1 MTIRTAV
8 TGEVGQLPR
17 QRTTARVGR
26 LPKQRRSKRMRRR
39 RWLGLAYVAV
49 PLLFYGAI
57 VVQPLLQTVNYSFYK
72 WDGVSQA
79 TWVGLRNYTTFWQT
93 PDMAE
98 AFGHVVVLIV
108 MFGFIPLFLG
118 LVCAALLSRAQIKGQ
133 SVYRWFL
140 FLPQVLT
147 SVVVAIIWKRIYA
160 PDGPLNTALGW
171 IGLSSLQRNWLGD
184 FTWALPSLG
193 MIGIWGG
200 FGFTML
206 LFLAGIMAIPSELFE
221 AARIDGANRWHE
233 FRYIILPSLR
243 GQMAIGLTLTITGA
257 LRTFDLV
264 YVTTQGGPGNAT
276 TTPALLLYQLAF
288 VNPSVGQAAAIGIV
302 MAVLCMVI
310 AVVITRLIEGRDK

>member
-1 MTIRTAV
+1 MSVRAAAP
-8 TGEVGQLPR
+8 GH
-17 QRTTARVGR
+17 VGR
-26 LPKQRRSKRMRRR
+26 LPKPGRSKPARRR
-39 RWLGLAYVAV
+39 RWLGLAYVSV
-49 PLLFYGAI
+49 PLLMYAAI
-57 VVQPLLQTVNYSFYK
+57 VIQPLVQTVNYSFYD
-72 WDGVSQA
+72 WDGVSPA
-79 TWVGLRNYTTFWQT
+79 TWVGLLNYTTFWST
-93 PDMAE
+93 PDMAA

-118 LVCAALLSRAQIKGQ
+118 LVCASLLSRAQVKGQ

-160 PDGPLNTALGW
+160 PEGPLNTILGW
-171 IGLSSLQRNWLGD
+171 VGLGSLQRNWLGD

-193 MIGIWGG
+193 MIGVWGG

-206 LFLAGIMAIPSELFE
+206 LFLAGILAIPAELFE

-233 FRYIILPSLR
+233 FRYILLPSLR
-243 GQMAIGLTLTITGA
+243 GQMAIALTLTITGA

-302 MAVLCMVI
+302 MAVLCMII
-310 AVVITRLIEGRDK
+310 AVVITRVVEGRDR

>member
-1 MTIRTAV
+1 MSVRAAAP
-8 TGEVGQLPR
+8 G
-17 QRTTARVGR
+17 RVGR
-26 LPKQRRSKRMRRR
+26 LPRPARSKRARRR
-39 RWLGLAYVAV
+39 RWLGLAYVSV
-49 PLLFYGAI
+49 PLLMYAAI
-57 VVQPLLQTVNYSFYK
+57 VIQPLVQTVNYSFYN
-72 WDGVSQA
+72 WDGVSPA
-79 TWVGLRNYTTFWQT
+79 TWVGVLNYTTFWST
-93 PDMAE
+93 PDMAA

-118 LVCAALLSRAQIKGQ
+118 LVCASLLSRAQIKGQ

-160 PDGPLNTALGW
+160 PEGPLNTILGW
-171 IGLSSLQRNWLGD
+171 VGLESLRRNWLGD

-193 MIGIWGG
+193 MIGVWGG

-206 LFLAGIMAIPSELFE
+206 LFLAGILAIPTELFE

-233 FRYIILPSLR
+233 FRYILLPSLR
-243 GQMAIGLTLTITGA
+243 GQMAIALTLTITGA

-302 MAVLCMVI
+302 MAVLCMII
-310 AVVITRLIEGRDK
+310 AVVITRVVEGRDR

>member
-1 MTIRTAV
+1 MRAAAA
-8 TGEVGQLPR
+8 GG
-17 QRTTARVGR
+17 VGR
-26 LPKQRRSKRMRRR
+26 LPRPGRSKRARRR

-49 PLLFYGAI
+49 PLAFYLAI
-57 VVQPLLQTVNYSFYK
+57 VIQPLIATVNYSFYQ
-72 WDGVSQA
+72 WDGVSPA
-79 TWVGLRNYTTFWQT
+79 TWVGGRNYTTFWST
-93 PDMAE
+93 PDMAA

-108 MFGFIPLFLG
+108 MFGFIPLALG
-118 LVCAALLSRAQIKGQ
+118 LLCATLLSRATVKGQ

-147 SVVVAIIWKRIYA
+147 TVVVAIIWKRIYS
-160 PDGPLNTALGW
+160 PDGPLNTILGL
-171 IGLSSLQRNWLGD
+171 IGLGALRRNWLGD

-193 MIGIWGG
+193 MIGVWGG

-206 LFLAGIMAIPSELFE
+206 LFLAGIIAIPTELFE
-221 AARIDGANRWHE
+221 AARLDGANRWHE

-243 GQMAIGLTLTITGA
+243 GQMAIALTLTITGA

-288 VNPSVGQAAAIGIV
+288 VNPSVGQASAIGIV
-302 MAVLCMVI
+302 MAVLCMII
-310 AVVITRLIEGRDK
+310 AVVITRVVEGRDK